1 MKKAT
6 GKAAKPRGK
15 KGFII
20 GAEAWASISL
30 QLTEEMKRERR
41 EFDRLGLTAEERRKF
56 IIKKYGQNQR
66 SISPRRDDR
75 RHHH

>member
-20 GAEAWASISL
+20 DAEAWASISAVEGL

-56 IIKKYGQNQR
+56 IIKKYGQNQ
-66 SISPRRDDR
+66 
-75 RHHH
+75 